1 MEINRG
7 FESMLPKEQKVK
19 EETPTSILKNIFD
32 FKVFRNRIKFSL
44 EITREGP

>member
-7 FESMLPKEQKVK
+7 FESMLPKEQEVK
-19 EETPTSILKNIFD
+19 EETPTSILKNILD

-44 EITREGP
+44 EITREES